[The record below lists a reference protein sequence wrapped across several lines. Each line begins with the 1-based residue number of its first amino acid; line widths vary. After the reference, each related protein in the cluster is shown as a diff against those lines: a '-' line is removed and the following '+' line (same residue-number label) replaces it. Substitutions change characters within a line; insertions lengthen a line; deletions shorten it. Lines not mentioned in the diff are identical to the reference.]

1 VWKNAEKPNTSFV
14 EDFRD
19 HNEGLQDI
27 CFTPNAIQGGRPA
40 E

>member
-1 VWKNAEKPNTSFV
+1 LWKNVEKPNTSFV

-19 HNEGLQDI
+19 HNEELQDI
-27 CFTPNAIQGGRPA
+27 CVSPIAIKDGRPA